1 MLPNEEQITLTTLMA
16 FPSMPEQL
24 QYFYI
29 LEAKFINVFKMS
41 ELAVNFEIYSVRF
54 ILVIE
59 F

>member
-1 MLPNEEQITLTTLMA
+1 
-16 FPSMPEQL
+16 MPEQL